1 MNKKEKI
8 ILTIIFIV
16 VIFIMCFSIRF
27 IIDSNSLKK
36 YSSDKISFNYDN
48 SWTISKNDNNI
59 YLVDKNGSSIII
71 SVMNIDN
78 DIASMTIDEINSS
91 IISKLLQDNDKYKKI
106 AEESCK
112 ITSVYY
118 DGYKTL
124 LENDLTQ
131 SLIFVTVTSDYVLTI
146 NYSAS
151 NKYFDL
157 GIDSVENI
165 VGSIAI

>member
-1 MNKKEKI
+1 MNKNEKI
-8 ILTIIFIV
+8 ILIIIFIV
-16 VIFIMCFSIRF
+16 VIFIMFFAINF
-27 IIDSNSLKK
+27 IINSNSLKK
-36 YSSDKISFNYDN
+36 YSSDKISFNYDK
-48 SWTISKNDNNI
+48 SWTVSRNDNNF
-59 YLVDKNGSSIII
+59 YLVDNNGSNITINITS
-71 SVMNIDN
+71 IDN
-78 DIASMTIDEINSS
+78 DSDNMSVEEANSS

-112 ITSVYY
+112 MTSVYY

-124 LENDLTQ
+124 LENDSNQ

-146 NYSAS
+146 NYSAL

>member
-16 VIFIMCFSIRF
+16 VIFIMGFSIKF
-27 IIDSNSLKK
+27 IVNSNSLKK
-36 YSSDKISFNYDN
+36 YSSDKITFNYDN
-48 SWTISKNDNNI
+48 SWTVTRNENNF

-71 SVMNIDN
+71 NITSIDTDSESMSV
-78 DIASMTIDEINSS
+78 EEVNSS
-91 IISKLLQDNDKYKKI
+91 IIYKLLQDNDKYKKI

-112 ITSVYY
+112 MTSVYY

-124 LENDLTQ
+124 LENDANQ
-131 SLIFVTVTSDYVLTI
+131 SLIYVTMTSDYILTV
-146 NYSAS
+146 NYSAL